1 MSLVPPKMD
10 NLLNFKGKFIP
21 HSLFFNA
28 ISKRIKL
35 ESWDWSQI
43 EGDLSL
49 IKYVTIS
56 DYIRAFNMHNCSGF
70 HSQ

>member
-1 MSLVPPKMD
+1 MSLVPPKLD

-43 EGDLSL
+43 EGDLL
-49 IKYVTIS
+49 
-56 DYIRAFNMHNCSGF
+56 
-70 HSQ
+70 

>member
-1 MSLVPPKMD
+1 MKLKQFDFLSYEWHNHGLTEFGSKQMGLVPPKLD

-43 EGDLSL
+43 EGDLL
-49 IKYVTIS
+49 
-56 DYIRAFNMHNCSGF
+56 
-70 HSQ
+70 